1 MGTSSLTPQIVGGWQ
16 DDPDLFARVFPM
28 DLRPQAHDIIR
39 TWLFYTIV
47 RSQIM
52 HDALPWANAAI
63 AGFVFDPD
71 RKKLSKSN
79 ANSPDEP
86 MPLIG
91 EYGADAVRYW
101 ACGGRP
107 GQDVAFD
114 RGQMK
119 VGRRLAIK
127 LLNVSRFVLGLGAA
141 EARDPDSVTEALDR
155 SMLAGLRALVD
166 DATRAFE
173 AYDYARALE
182 RTEAFFW
189 SFCDDYVEL
198 VKARAYGGQGDAP
211 AASAHA
217 ALSIALSALLRLFAP
232 ILPFVTEEVWS
243 WWQAGSVH
251 RAAWPTP
258 DELPAAARGG
268 DPAILAAA
276 SAVLGEVRRAK
287 TEARR
292 SMRAPVDRVLVRGH
306 AGARDA
312 AADLEDAGHIDRL
325 EFETG
330 GDDAAD
336 AAVEVTLGDHPE
348 G

>member
-1 MGTSSLTPQIVGGWQ
+1 
-16 DDPDLFARVFPM
+16 
-28 DLRPQAHDIIR
+28 
-39 TWLFYTIV
+39 
-47 RSQIM
+47 M

-71 RKKLSKSN
+71 RKKLSKSD

-141 EARDPDSVTEALDR
+141 GARDPDAVTEALDR
-155 SMLAGLRALVD
+155 SMLAGLGALVD

-211 AASAHA
+211 AG
-217 ALSIALSALLRLFAP
+217 
-232 ILPFVTEEVWS
+232 V
-243 WWQAGSVH
+243 
-251 RAAWPTP
+251 RA
-258 DELPAAARGG
+258 
-268 DPAILAAA
+268 
-276 SAVLGEVRRAK
+276 RRALD
-287 TEARR
+287 
-292 SMRAPVDRVLVRGH
+292 RAL
-306 AGARDA
+306 DA
-312 AADLEDAGHIDRL
+312 AAAVRSDPAVRHRGGVVVVAGGLRAPCRL
-325 EFETG
+325 AHARRAPSRRSG
-330 GDDAAD
+330 R
-336 AAVEVTLGDHPE
+336 
-348 G
+348 